1 MRLIKYLS
9 LSLLIFNFSL
19 AYSQN
24 DSTVTLKTSYQLD
37 TLTTEPGIGIN
48 PYPSSDFIV
57 SNVIQWNLKRRLSL
71 ISYTTYSANNAF
83 ERTFNYIINDYN
95 YTLSQKFGIG
105 TTFYIKKSS
114 HTISL
119 LGGIKYDSYK
129 ETLDNPE
136 FEKVSVSFTSVSP
149 DFGLMYNLKMGRKKY
164 FFSYRMYIPLY
175 PYPLLTSDVLAS
187 DANIAN
193 VSMEFGVGIRLK

>member
-1 MRLIKYLS
+1 MRLIKYLTF
-9 LSLLIFNFSL
+9 SLLILNFSPV
-19 AYSQN
+19 YSQS
-24 DSTVTLKTSYQLD
+24 DTSVTLKTRYNLD
-37 TLTTEPGIGIN
+37 TLTIEPGIGIN

-57 SNVIQWNLKRRLSL
+57 SNVLQWNLQRRLSI

-83 ERTFNYIINDYN
+83 NRTFNYITNDYN

-105 TTFYIKKSS
+105 TTFYAKKSS
-114 HTISL
+114 HTISI
-119 LGGIKYDSYK
+119 LGGIKYDTYK
-129 ETLDNPE
+129 ETLDKPA
-136 FEKVSVSFTSVSP
+136 FEKVSVSFESFSP

-193 VSMEFGVGIRLK
+193 VSMEIGVGIRLK